1 MSYRTILL
9 HADMAHHAGAR
20 YTLGCRLAAMLDAH
34 LIGAAATGISRFAPA
49 AVAAGIWPLT
59 AEHMTQMS
67 DNASKALEACA
78 LSATAHGVNSYE
90 SRLLSDDA
98 ASALLLQS
106 SSSDLLVLSQDD
118 GNETLADR
126 ASALVPSLLLHGAR
140 PILVV
145 PKVSRLAL
153 DVAPCQHPLL
163 AWDGSNHSARALLDA
178 LPLLKLAR
186 QVTLLVLNAE
196 QHASQHGQQAGA
208 DMALFLARHGVQ
220 LELISDSTEL
230 PVAEA
235 ILAQARTLGSD
246 LLVMGG
252 YGHTRWSEA
261 VLGGVTST
269 ILDTMDIPV
278 LVAH

>member
-9 HADMAHHAGAR
+9 HADTAHHAAAR
-20 YTLGCRLAAMLDAH
+20 YTLGCRLAARLDAH
-34 LIGAAATGISRFAPA
+34 LIGAAATGISRFAPV

-67 DNASKALEACA
+67 DNARQALEAC
-78 LSATAHGVNSYE
+78 SASAIAHAVNSYE

-106 SSSDLLVLSQDD
+106 SSTDLLVLSQDD

-145 PKVSRLAL
+145 PKVSRVPL
-153 DVAPCQHPLL
+153 DVQPFQHPLL

-186 QVTLLVLNAE
+186 QVTLLVLNADH
-196 QHASQHGQQAGA
+196 HAAQHGEQAGA
-208 DMALFLARHGVQ
+208 DMALFLARHGVTV
-220 LELISDSTEL
+220 ELISTSTDL
-230 PVAEA
+230 PVASA
-235 ILAQARTLGSD
+235 LLAQARALGND

-261 VLGGVTST
+261 VLGGVTSS
-269 ILDTMDIPV
+269 ILDSMDLPV
-278 LVAH
+278 LIAH